1 MLNSRTEKME
11 GERTM
16 RRHALLLSIIV
27 LGAVSA
33 LATPV
38 RAQAVTRVR
47 SFPQEFVTPICNG
60 DVLHL
65 SGTLL
70 NVETATALRS
80 GGFLFRE
87 QFQLQGTATDLT
99 TGTVFHGTTHFRDL
113 EITTPAG
120 GGVVTFTNGTRLVSG
135 GESVN
140 FNFLAHFTVTPDGT
154 TTVFFENVTA
164 C

>member
-1 MLNSRTEKME
+1 
-11 GERTM
+11 M
-16 RRHALLLSIIV
+16 RRHALLLSIIIV
-27 LGAVSA
+27 GVVGA
-33 LATPV
+33 LAAPHS
-38 RAQAVTRVR
+38 AQAGTIVR

-60 DVLHL
+60 DLL
-65 SGTLL
+65 YMSGRLL
-70 NVETATALRS
+70 NVETSTALHS

-99 TGTVFHGTTHFRDL
+99 TGTVFHGTTYFRDL

-120 GGVVTFTNGTRLVSG
+120 GAVVTFTNGTRLVAG
-135 GESVN
+135 GESVS
-140 FNFLAHFTVTPDGT
+140 FNFLAHFTVTPEGA

>member
-1 MLNSRTEKME
+1 ME

-38 RAQAVTRVR
+38 RAQAVTGVR

-65 SGTLL
+65 SGRLL
-70 NVETATALRS
+70 NVETATALHS

-99 TGTVFHGTTHFRDL
+99 TGTVFHGTTYFRDL

-140 FNFLAHFTVTPDGT
+140 FNFLAHFTVTPEGT
-154 TTVFFENVTA
+154 TTVFFESVTA

>member
-1 MLNSRTEKME
+1 ME

-38 RAQAVTRVR
+38 RAQAVTGVR

-70 NVETATALRS
+70 NVETATALHS

-99 TGTVFHGTTHFRDL
+99 TGTVFHGTTYFRDL

-140 FNFLAHFTVTPDGT
+140 FNYLAHFTVTPDGT
-154 TTVFFENVTA
+154 TTVFFESVTA